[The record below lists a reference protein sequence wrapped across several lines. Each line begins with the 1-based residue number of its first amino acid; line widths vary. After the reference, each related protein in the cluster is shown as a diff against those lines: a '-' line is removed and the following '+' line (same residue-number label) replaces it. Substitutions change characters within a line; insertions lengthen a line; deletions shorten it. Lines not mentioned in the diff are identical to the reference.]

1 MMTKPGLAPGFF
13 ISALLDF
20 PARNRTPISSKCFIL
35 CALRQWRSLV
45 PIAGS
50 MASRGRAWTREC
62 APTFSD

>member
-35 CALRQWRSLV
+35 CALRQ
-45 PIAGS
+45 
-50 MASRGRAWTREC
+50 
-62 APTFSD
+62 